1 MAKEIGI
8 LCTFFGLLDSKY
20 YVHMLIFWW
29 KLNCMLCL
37 SLWNYWSNA
46 PTYCCLEKKGE
57 PKASEAWIEKIPFHG
72 NVQWSSSISDVL
84 SPRNQIFEYRV
95 TNLILPYSRPLL
107 RHFFTIKQVGFLGAI
122 SNQEFWCTLLFEI
135 RFFISKNS
143 IFGTKSW

>member
-8 LCTFFGLLDSKY
+8 MYTFFGLLDPKY
-20 YVHMLIFWW
+20 YVYMLIFWW

-95 TNLILPYSRPLL
+95 TNLKYCPILSRPLL
-107 RHFFTIKQVGFLGAI
+107 RHFFTIKKVGFLGAI
-122 SNQEFWCTLLFEI
+122 SNQEFWSTLLFEI
-135 RFFISKNS
+135 RFFIS
-143 IFGTKSW
+143 

>member
-8 LCTFFGLLDSKY
+8 MYTFFGLLDSKY

-29 KLNCMLCL
+29 KLNCMHCL

-95 TNLILPYSRPLL
+95 TNLKYCPILHHYCGIFSQLRKWVFWVLLVIGNFDPLCYLKSDFSYL
-107 RHFFTIKQVGFLGAI
+107 RI
-122 SNQEFWCTLLFEI
+122 
-135 RFFISKNS
+135 
-143 IFGTKSW
+143 

>member
-8 LCTFFGLLDSKY
+8 MYTFFGLLDSKY

-72 NVQWSSSISDVL
+72 NVQWSLEKKEFNRKHSRISSIRSKKCTFWT
-84 SPRNQIFEYRV
+84 IAFEQ
-95 TNLILPYSRPLL
+95 TLWAMIGCLL
-107 RHFFTIKQVGFLGAI
+107 VVQFFADSLLTVNAFSWQKKIKRERET
-122 SNQEFWCTLLFEI
+122 SLFC
-135 RFFISKNS
+135 R
-143 IFGTKSW
+143 